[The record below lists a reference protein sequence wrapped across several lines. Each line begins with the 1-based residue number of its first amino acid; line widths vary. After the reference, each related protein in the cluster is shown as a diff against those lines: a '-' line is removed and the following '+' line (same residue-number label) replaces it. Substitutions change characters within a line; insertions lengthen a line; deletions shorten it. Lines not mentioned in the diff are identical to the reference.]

1 MNEISNV
8 ISITNRDGV
17 FVVSSREV
25 AEKFEKR
32 HDHVIR
38 DIENIKIDV
47 PNFGEMFF
55 EAEYADSYGRKQR
68 CYEMNRDGFSLL
80 AMGFTGAEALSWK
93 LKYIEAFNEMERRWN
108 SPEQVMARA
117 LLIANERIET
127 RDKVISM
134 QTDKILKLKPKA
146 DFFDLTMNKN
156 DLFTIQEAA
165 QMIGVPGI
173 GQNNLFKFLRQE
185 SIMQFRNPLPM
196 QQYIDRGYFKV
207 KNDPWESPDGNV
219 YFSPKTLVTQKG
231 LYFIAKRL
239 EAKGYLPK
247 RNLFS

>member
-1 MNEISNV
+1 MNELL
-8 ISITNRDGV
+8 
-17 FVVSSREV
+17 VVN
-25 AEKFEKR
+25 FE
-32 HDHVIR
+32 
-38 DIENIKIDV
+38 N
-47 PNFGEMFF
+47 
-55 EAEYADSYGRKQR
+55 ADRPTVSGRA
-68 CYEMNRDGFSLL
+68 LH
-80 AMGFTGAEALSWK
+80 EALEVRTAYKDWFPRMCDYGFDEGKDFSSILSESTGGRPAMDHQLTIDMAK
-93 LKYIEAFNEMERRWN
+93 EIAMIQRTEKGKQVREYFIGLEKKWN